1 MHVFSTLAGLS
12 SLKQQLQGVNDKSDK
27 SKVIS
32 SFQLIFCG
40 SPNPMAWSTVQN
52 LERNRNWSLPSLRHK
67 NGGVKKNGHRPGKVR
82 KEEPKS
88 SEEGWEIVVE
98 NDTLVVSRMLFCKWF
113 SWPHFFFWSVSFSG
127 NVAMFRVD
135 NKHFGPI
142 VKLSATKNT
151 VWRVWAAG
159 PAYKRNGVRKCS
171 KKMLIQVF
179 AQSSPNKKDV
189 ETSLTRGSSVREWG
203 NIFTVDIH
211 YIYIYIYICVYTQII
226 KKWHSG
232 VFLTLF
238 FQVLLH
244 QKSLHL
250 TLNLISKSHLWIV
263 SYQNFPRGERLQKHI
278 IIWFWCSSSHWTLSI
293 VAGLTGNQT
302 TYVTIQK
309 LTNDN
314 KTKEH

>member
-12 SLKQQLQGVNDKSDK
+12 SLKQQLQGVNDK

-52 LERNRNWSLPSLRHK
+52 LERNRNWSLPSLRQK
-67 NGGVKKNGHRPGKVR
+67 MVGWRKIHRPGKVR

-88 SEEGWEIVVE
+88 SEEGWEIVLE

-113 SWPHFFFWSVSFSG
+113 SWPHVFSLSVSFSG

-238 FQVLLH
+238 FRCYFI
-244 QKSLHL
+244 KKAC
-250 TLNLISKSHLWIV
+250 TL
-263 SYQNFPRGERLQKHI
+263 P
-278 IIWFWCSSSHWTLSI
+278 
-293 VAGLTGNQT
+293 
-302 TYVTIQK
+302 
-309 LTNDN
+309 
-314 KTKEH
+314 